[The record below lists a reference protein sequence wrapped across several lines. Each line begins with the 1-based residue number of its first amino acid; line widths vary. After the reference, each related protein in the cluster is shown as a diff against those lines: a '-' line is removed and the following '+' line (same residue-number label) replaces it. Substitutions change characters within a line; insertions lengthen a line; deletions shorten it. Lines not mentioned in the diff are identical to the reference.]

1 MDSTNN
7 IPLRILFFK
16 EKDWSDSLSMNNN
29 GQTET
34 IRRNKHNQFPFVI
47 HSFIITDC
55 ITDLYSKCVYLWFP
69 ETWGLIPFSCFL
81 CWSLGS
87 ELRFVSCLFSILFE
101 KLHLDS
107 RGSNWFEICTVGDTK
122 GFRLKWHLQLVQRFL
137 LAIES
142 CKSYHILLSS
152 PVTEGLWF
160 MLESSS
166 K

>member
-1 MDSTNN
+1 M
-7 IPLRILFFK
+7 PLKLSPFREALK
-16 EKDWSDSLSMNNN
+16 KDPKSW
-29 GQTET
+29 
-34 IRRNKHNQFPFVI
+34 IFPTPRGGGGVVGK
-47 HSFIITDC
+47 
-55 ITDLYSKCVYLWFP
+55 DLYLKCVYLWFP

-101 KLHLDS
+101 KLHLES
-107 RGSNWFEICTVGDTK
+107 RGSNWFEVCTVGDTK

-152 PVTEGLWF
+152 PVTEGLWL